1 MAMREQEK
9 IFRAYD
15 VRGVVNVDLSPEV
28 MARIGMAF
36 GTHLGGNAKVCVGHD
51 GRTSSELLER
61 AFISGLVSTGCQAT
75 SVGLVPIPTSN
86 FATMYRKFDAGA
98 YITASHNPPEYNGI
112 RFRHADGT
120 GYTQENE
127 AVKEQFFKGDFK
139 KAAWNSLG
147 KIEEADTQEVIDQY
161 IEFIL
166 DKTKFK
172 GSLKVALDPGNGVS
186 TLTAPALFRKLGAQV
201 EMVNERI
208 DGTFPG
214 RSPHP
219 TEKNLQALQE
229 LVKKTGA
236 AFGAAYD
243 GDGDRVVFVDELG
256 RPAQVE
262 KIGIIISKW
271 MLQNKKGGRIIANV
285 PCSMIVEEEIE
296 KAGGEV
302 MRVRVGDVFI
312 SEAIKKH
319 GAIFA
324 MEISAHFFVPT
335 YWFFDDPVLTT
346 VKLAEVLAAQKVP
359 LSKLLD
365 AIPSYPI
372 IEKEVH
378 CPDAI
383 KFRVVDKLVEHHK
396 HMGDRVDLTDGL
408 KVLYA
413 DGWGM
418 VRPSNTQP
426 AVRLFAEARTRPRM
440 EEIVTHL
447 EKEFQDTMAALNH
460 EAGSVMD
467 VPSKLPHGLGHGPDT
482 GGNIN

>member
-1 MAMREQEK
+1 MAMNELEK

-15 VRGVVNVDLSPEV
+15 VRGVTNVDLTPEV
-28 MARIGMAF
+28 MARIGMAY
-36 GTHLGGNAKVCVGHD
+36 GTYLGGGAKVCVGRD
-51 GRTSSELLER
+51 GRTSSELLEQ
-61 AFISGLVSTGCQAT
+61 AFLSGLASTGCQAT

-86 FATMYRKFDAGA
+86 FATFYRKFDAGA

-112 RFRHADGT
+112 RFRNADGT
-120 GYTQENE
+120 GYTQENDR
-127 AVKEQFFKGDFK
+127 VKDQFFRGDFR

-147 KIEEADTQEVIDQY
+147 RIERADSQEVIDQY

-166 DKTKFK
+166 DRTKVE

-186 TLTAPALFRKLGAQV
+186 ALTAPALFRKLGAQV
-201 EMVNERI
+201 DLVNERI

-219 TEKNLQALQE
+219 TEKNLGALQE
-229 LVKKTGA
+229 LVKSSGA

-243 GDGDRVVFVDELG
+243 GDGDRVVFVDEKG

-271 MLQNKKGGRIIANV
+271 LLKGKKGGRIIANV
-285 PCSMIVEEEIE
+285 PCSMIVEEEIN

-312 SEAIKKH
+312 SEAIRKH
-319 GAIFA
+319 GALFA

-335 YWFFDDPVLTT
+335 FWFFDDPVLTT
-346 VKLAEVLAAQKVP
+346 VKLVEILAAMKTP

-378 CPDAI
+378 CPDNI
-383 KFRVVDKLVEHHK
+383 KFRVVERLVEHHK
-396 HMGDRVDLTDGL
+396 HLGDKLELIDGL
-408 KVLYA
+408 KVLYE

-447 EKEFQDTMAALNH
+447 EKEFNDMVATMNH
-460 EAGSVMD
+460 ETKD
-467 VPSKLPHGLGHGPDT
+467 VRDIPAKLPHGLGKGPET
-482 GGNIN
+482 GGHID